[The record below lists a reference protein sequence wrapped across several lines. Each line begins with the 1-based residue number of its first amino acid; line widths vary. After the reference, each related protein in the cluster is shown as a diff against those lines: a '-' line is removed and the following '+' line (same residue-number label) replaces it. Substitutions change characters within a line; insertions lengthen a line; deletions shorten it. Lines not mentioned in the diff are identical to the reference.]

1 MPTNTNHL
9 GHAKD
14 DKTFVSMSKR
24 GSINPPRRS
33 SLNKELK
40 ITNINQSTEVVLKAG
55 LS

>member
-1 MPTNTNHL
+1 MIEHL
-9 GHAKD
+9 YQCSESGNL
-14 DKTFVSMSKR
+14 TPFPKR

-40 ITNINQSTEVVLKAG
+40 ITNINQNTEVVLKAG